1 MKVDLTN
8 VNNTQA
14 INPQKAERLNLKLNA
29 KLPENTRS
37 GDFFEVE
44 LSDNINTNGISVDK
58 KTANILLEG
67 QSDVLAQSEVVG
79 NKIKYTFTDVV
90 NNKSNVNVN
99 LELPLFIDT
108 SKVLNNE
115 NINVKA
121 EVGRHK
127 SEKNLN
133 VNYLNPVTATNIS
146 SLKGAFITLDKA
158 NHKFT
163 HITYINPLA
172 KSYNLQKVT
181 FTNDKNSGIDF
192 LKVGLNIYQ
201 VPNGKTP
208 NQSMH
213 NEYKQFD
220 DITNNFTIKSNQN
233 TLILTPRNND
243 IKQPL
248 IVVLDGQ
255 FDDKQDIN
263 LKVTQNSIENHRY
276 YDRYPV
282 TLNWIDDIQLHSG
295 KGQGNGE
302 NIPVP
307 PIVPVPPQPEIIIE
321 GGNVINTVEDS
332 IPNDVI
338 HGMNTGVDTE
348 IEEHGNLIYLES
360 ELPKEIERGQQ
371 MGILSF
377 EEDTVEPTYTIGD
390 FVWEDGDHNGVQNEG
405 ETGLANVTVTLKN
418 EQGEV
423 VAETQSD
430 AQGHYQ
436 FTNVKK
442 GKYEVVFTTPEGY
455 EATSKHTTANTEKDS
470 DGLVAK
476 IEVTKDDNSIDAGF
490 FPLKNWNPEEP
501 TYTIGDFVWEDGDH
515 NGVQNEGEKGLA
527 NVTVTLKNEQ
537 GEVVAETQSD
547 AQGHYQFTN
556 VKKGKYEVVFTTPEG
571 YEATSKHTTANTEKD
586 SDGLVAKI
594 DVTQDDN
601 SIDAGFFPLKNWNPE
616 PPMPEPPTPEKPTPP
631 MPEPPTP
638 EKPTPPMPEQ
648 PTPEK
653 PTPPMPEQPTPEK
666 PTPPMPKQPTPEK
679 PTPPMSEQPTP
690 KAPTP
695 PMVQTP
701 ADQQQGKGQMKSSTN
716 KKNQSMS
723 KGEHETAKQL
733 PNTGTSNTSQAGWL
747 MGTLLLTLG
756 TVMIGRKRKKE
767 KTI

>member
-1 MKVDLTN
+1 MNNQQKFGIRKYTFGAASILLGTMFIVGIGQNNEVEASEETKPAIAVETGKSTAESTPQSTDANKATENNEQAQFALQNEEKVDLVKEEVTPQAVSTHPVETKNEEAAVLSSKKEENVQAEPQQSQAAPVKNEEKIEAQANPAHLTDNKQEADQNQEVKNISTELQDVKVNLTN

-14 INPQKAERLNLKLNA
+14 INPQKAERLNLKLSA
-29 KLPENTRS
+29 KLPENTRK
-37 GDFFEVE
+37 GDFFEVV

-58 KTANILLEG
+58 KVANILLED
-67 QSDVLAQSEVVG
+67 QSDVLAKSEVVG
-79 NKIKYTFTDVV
+79 NKIKYTFTDIV
-90 NNKSNVNVN
+90 NKKTNVNVN

-108 SKVLNNE
+108 SKVLNSK
-115 NINVKA
+115 NITVKA
-121 EVGRHK
+121 EVGNQK
-127 SEKNLN
+127 SEKNLT

-192 LKVGLNIYQ
+192 GKQSLKIYEVPGNI
-201 VPNGKTP
+201 TP
-208 NQSMH
+208 SQSMH
-213 NEYKQFD
+213 NDYNQLK
-220 DITNNFTIKSNQN
+220 DITNTFTIQSNTN
-233 TLILTPRNND
+233 TLILAPNVDKIN
-243 IKQPL
+243 QPL
-248 IVVLDGQ
+248 IAVLEGEFDGNR
-255 FDDKQDIN
+255 DIS
-263 LKVTQNSIENHRY
+263 LKVTQNSIEDYWKYRN
-276 YDRYPV
+276 YPV
-282 TLNWIDDIQLHSG
+282 TLNWIDGIQLHSG

-307 PIVPVPPQPEIIIE
+307 PVVPVPPQPEIIIE

-360 ELPKEIERGQQ
+360 ELPKQIERGQQ

-537 GEVVAETQSD
+537 GEVVAET
-547 AQGHYQFTN
+547 
-556 VKKGKYEVVFTTPEG
+556 
-571 YEATSKHTTANTEKD
+571 
-586 SDGLVAKI
+586 
-594 DVTQDDN
+594 
-601 SIDAGFFPLKNWNPE
+601 
-616 PPMPEPPTPEKPTPP
+616 
-631 MPEPPTP
+631 
-638 EKPTPPMPEQ
+638 
-648 PTPEK
+648 
-653 PTPPMPEQPTPEK
+653 
-666 PTPPMPKQPTPEK
+666 
-679 PTPPMSEQPTP
+679 
-690 KAPTP
+690 
-695 PMVQTP
+695 
-701 ADQQQGKGQMKSSTN
+701 
-716 KKNQSMS
+716 
-723 KGEHETAKQL
+723 
-733 PNTGTSNTSQAGWL
+733 
-747 MGTLLLTLG
+747 
-756 TVMIGRKRKKE
+756 
-767 KTI
+767 